1 VVGLLPL
8 AFGQACFGK
17 PFPPSRVKPH
27 KAKILYQTVDSGGG
41 GGGGVYGN
49 DDDNNN
55 DNDDNI
61 F

>member
-1 VVGLLPL
+1 VVGLVPL
-8 AFGQACFGK
+8 AFGQAYFGNA
-17 PFPPSRVKPH
+17 FPPSKIKLH

-41 GGGGVYGN
+41 GGGEYG
-49 DDDNNN
+49 DDDNN